1 MSTDRSVPAPATPWA
16 MALARRR
23 VVCGGKGNKGLK
35 EPQLGDPQPR
45 SPSLHLTR
53 GPTKAPV
60 PRFPGPQQALPGRG
74 GAPGAGERGMGGAAG
89 AVEQELLRSLPS
101 PPSSPCSGITKG
113 PLPIRFLF
121 NHVSPL
127 SIKAIFKVNYLL
139 PSTANPTQL
148 QRHQPQHHIMK

>member
-1 MSTDRSVPAPATPWA
+1 M
-16 MALARRR
+16 
-23 VVCGGKGNKGLK
+23 
-35 EPQLGDPQPR
+35 
-45 SPSLHLTR
+45 R
-53 GPTKAPV
+53 GPTKAPI
-60 PRFPGPQQALPGRG
+60 PGFPGPQQALQVQEKGAWEGR
-74 GAPGAGERGMGGAAG
+74 RGAA
-89 AVEQELLRSLPS
+89 EQELLRSLPS
-101 PPSSPCSGITKG
+101 PPSPPCSRITKG

>member
-1 MSTDRSVPAPATPWA
+1 METHSPDPRASISCVGQQRLPFPASQDPSKPYRGEG
-16 MALARRR
+16 ARQVQEKGAWEGRR
-23 VVCGGKGNKGLK
+23 
-35 EPQLGDPQPR
+35 
-45 SPSLHLTR
+45 
-53 GPTKAPV
+53 
-60 PRFPGPQQALPGRG
+60 
-74 GAPGAGERGMGGAAG
+74 GAA
-89 AVEQELLRSLPS
+89 EQELLRSLPS
-101 PPSSPCSGITKG
+101 PPSPPCSRITKG